1 MLLEIPRHNV
11 KSYKQLDDS
20 ISQVVELTDYISEEL
35 PLQIALSKQGTG
47 TKAKNHVITMRTPGQ
62 DLELAYGFL
71 LTEGIINSKSEIL
84 KVETHSDRLI
94 ILLAE
99 ATTYDLTVA
108 QRNVFTSSSCGVCS
122 KTSLGDV
129 YKESH
134 YLPYSST
141 LKINAQ
147 KLYGIQNISRKEEGI
162 FDKTGSLHSAVLL
175 NKDLKYLGKWEDV
188 GRHNAMDKLV
198 GSSMITGNFPLT
210 DQVALLSGRISF
222 ELVQKAAM
230 AGIPMIIAKGAP
242 TSLAIEEAY
251 AQSICLVGFS
261 KDKSF
266 NVYSGFERIVD

>member
-1 MLLEIPRHNV
+1 MLLEIPVHKV
-11 KSYKQLDDS
+11 KSYKQLDDL
-20 ISQVVELTDYISEEL
+20 ISKVVEIKDYISEEL
-35 PLQIALSKQGTG
+35 PLQIALSKQGSA
-47 TKAKNHVITMRTPGQ
+47 TKARNHVITMRTPGQ

-71 LTEGIINSKSEIL
+71 LSEGIINSRSEIL
-84 KVETHSDRLI
+84 EVDCQPDKLI

-99 ATTYDLTVA
+99 ATTYDLSTA
-108 QRNVFTSSSCGVCS
+108 QRNIFTSSSCGVCS

-141 LKINAQ
+141 LKIKARE
-147 KLYGIQNISRKEEGI
+147 LYGIQNLFRKEEGI
-162 FDKTGSLHSAVLL
+162 FDKTGSLHSAILL
-175 NKDLKYLGKWEDV
+175 NSELSYIGKWEDV
-188 GRHNAMDKLV
+188 GRHNAMDKLI
-198 GSSMITGNFPLT
+198 GSSVLTNNFPLT
-210 DQVALLSGRISF
+210 NHVALLSGRISF

-261 KDKSF
+261 KDRSF
-266 NVYSGFERIVD
+266 NVYSGFERILD